1 MKTFAACL
9 LAATTIAVPIQQEGA
24 LSDTGVLNN
33 LSNKIADKVDTGD
46 ITVIDPY
53 NTKVETKHSAEPVV
67 NSDAQVDAVLE

>member
-9 LAATTIAVPIQQEGA
+9 LAATTVAVPIQEGA
-24 LSDTGVLNN
+24 LSETVVLNN

-53 NTKVETKHSAEPVV
+53 NTKLDTKHSAAPVV
-67 NSDAQVDAVLE
+67 NSDAQVDVVLE